1 MLAGARAGHAAT
13 DSVLMAHRARWEAL
27 DPCLPDS
34 YRSTLV
40 AGPSLRQRGTRW
52 AAAALHPPCA
62 PGTAG
67 TNREPISAL
76 RDDILT

>member
-1 MLAGARAGHAAT
+1 MLAGAMAGHAAT

-40 AGPSLRQRGTRW
+40 TGPPCASVGTRW
-52 AAAALHPPCA
+52 AAAALHLPCA

-76 RDDILT
+76 CDDILT